1 MSNLSNEIYDW
12 VQSQRQ
18 RPFLRS
24 VYARLLRDERLS
36 EADLAKLADKLIEDD
51 KFESLDAP
59 PSKPV
64 TKSDS
69 GASLRLHALEIGQ
82 HVNALRAGQELKFG
96 ETGLTVVYGDTGTG
110 KSGYARILKRAVGTK
125 GAEQVLSNVFEDE
138 PPIPPEATIRFSLD
152 GSDVETCSWQEP
164 PPEMNQVRF
173 FDRRVGQI
181 YLIQES
187 EISYRPSELV
197 VVDSLVSICDG
208 IQAILRQRRMQNS
221 EPTSNL
227 PAIPVERPAG
237 SFLAS
242 LSASTSRAEVDSACF
257 VPSDVDS
264 QLATLR
270 TRQAQMAASDPEAER
285 KQRVQV
291 AAYYREVGDY
301 LDSLM
306 KNVGESAH
314 KAVEDARESAKEAR
328 RAAELAAL
336 QSFDTEPLSGVGT
349 ETWRAL
355 WKAARDY
362 SLSHAYPGRHFPVV
376 DADGRCVLCH
386 QELGDDAQARLEHFE
401 RFVQDRTEQ
410 QAKEAEEELSRRLE
424 QVELAVITPPAVIA
438 AVAHVSQDDVELSD
452 RIELTIE
459 LYQGRAKAVV
469 TAEDAVPAVPSNART
484 FLQTLRERQAG
495 LMSEASVIS
504 QEQHQKSLQEMQS
517 AIAELED
524 QRAMSSGLGAILKE
538 ISRLQLEERIDKALG
553 RVDTTALTRKSTV
566 WAREYGTLKVQ
577 DHFRA
582 TAQRLR
588 VDRGILR
595 DLGGRKGRLRSRP
608 ELEGAVQPTQLP
620 EVLSEGEQS
629 ALALAGFFTEANF
642 DLTESSLVLDDP
654 ASSVDHTRRRIIAE
668 CLADLASDRQVVVFT
683 HDAAFVSVL
692 ESTAKESQVDFTRR
706 SIERR
711 GDLPGTVMD
720 SHPWVAKNVDTRL
733 GELKHDLRQLKKHVS
748 DMAGPDLEREI
759 SDWSGRLSETMERML
774 SAGIA
779 TPLFNPSKQEVAT
792 MMLKV
797 VARVSEDDKRQ
808 YDKAYAQVS
817 GWARRHDPSAELNS
831 PTAEISELEEALAQ
845 ATSWWNAIKGYR
857 D

>member
-1 MSNLSNEIYDW
+1 MNSLSNEISEW
-12 VQSQRQ
+12 IQGHRQ

-24 VYARLLRDERLS
+24 TYARLLRGERLS
-36 EADLAKLADKLIEDD
+36 EADLAKLADKLIEGD
-51 KFESLDAP
+51 KFESLDVP
-59 PSKPV
+59 PSKPNA
-64 TKSDS
+64 KSDS
-69 GASLRLHALEIGQ
+69 GASLRMHALEIGE

-110 KSGYARILKRAVGTK
+110 KSGYARVLKRAVGTR

-138 PPIPPEATIRFSLD
+138 PPTPPVATIRFSLD
-152 GSDVETCSWQEP
+152 GSNVETCSWQEP
-164 PPEMNQVRF
+164 PPEMIQVRF

-181 YLIQES
+181 YLTQES
-187 EISYRPSELV
+187 EISYRPSELA
-197 VVDSLVSICDG
+197 VVDSLVSVCDG
-208 IQAILRQRRMQNS
+208 IQAKLRQRRTQNS
-221 EPTSNL
+221 APTSNL

-242 LSASTSRAEVDSACF
+242 LSASTSRSEVDSACF
-257 VPSDVDS
+257 VLSDVDS
-264 QLATLR
+264 QLAKLR
-270 TRQAQMAASDPEAER
+270 TLQAQTAASDPEAER
-285 KQRVQV
+285 KQKVRV
-291 AAYYREVGDY
+291 AGYYREVGDY
-301 LDSLM
+301 LESLM
-306 KNVGESAH
+306 KTVDESAH
-314 KAVEDARESAKEAR
+314 KAVEEARDSAKEAR

-336 QSFDTEPLSGVGT
+336 ESFDTEPLPGVGT

-362 SLSHAYPGRHFPVV
+362 SLSHAYPGRHFPVA
-376 DADGRCVLCH
+376 DSDGRCVLCH
-386 QELGDDAQARLEHFE
+386 QELGDDAQARLQHFE

-410 QAKEAEEELSRRLE
+410 QAKAAEDELSRRLA
-424 QVELAVITPPAVIA
+424 QVEHAVITPPMVIA
-438 AVAHVSQDDVELSD
+438 AIAHVSQDDVGLSE
-452 RIELTIE
+452 RIAPIIE
-459 LYQGRAKAVV
+459 LYQGRAKAIVA
-469 TAEDAVPAVPSNART
+469 AEDAVPAAPRNART
-484 FLQTLRERQAG
+484 FLLTLRERQAG
-495 LMSEASVIS
+495 LMAEASLIS
-504 QEQHQKSLQEMQS
+504 HELYQKSLQEMQS

-524 QRAMSSGLGAILKE
+524 QRTMSSSLGAILKE
-538 ISRLQLEERIDKALG
+538 VSRLQLEERIDKALG
-553 RVDTTALTRKSTV
+553 QVDTTALTRNTTG
-566 WAREYGTLKVQ
+566 WTREHGTLKVQ
-577 DHFRA
+577 EHFRD

-588 VDRGILR
+588 IGRGILR

-629 ALALAGFFTEANF
+629 ALALAGFFTEAHF
-642 DLTESSLVLDDP
+642 DLTNSALVLDDP

-668 CLADLASDRQVVVFT
+668 CLAELATHRQVIVFT

-692 ESTAKESQVDFTRR
+692 ESTANRSQVDFTQR

-720 SHPWVAKNVDTRL
+720 SHPWVAKNVNARL
-733 GELKHDLRQLKKHVS
+733 GELRQDLRQLKKRVD
-748 DMAGPDLEREI
+748 DMARSDLEKEV

-808 YDKAYAQVS
+808 YDSVYAQVS
-817 GWARRHDPSAELNS
+817 GWARRHDQSAELNS
-831 PTAEISELEEALAQ
+831 PIPEINDLEEALAE
-845 ATSWWNAIKGYR
+845 ATTWWNEIKDYR
-857 D
+857 N